1 MLGVLQV
8 QQEKSVVKMNVP
20 KKYIKQLEITSI
32 LVASYIGLALII
44 EMSLKITLLNDLL
57 DMDWFKIVLVIVL
70 WITSIFITE
79 RNNEQ

>member
-1 MLGVLQV
+1 
-8 QQEKSVVKMNVP
+8 MNVP